1 MAKIKIAIAVR
12 PGLLARLDEIV
23 ARGAFPSRSQA
34 IEDAINEKLER
45 MDRSRLARECAKL
58 DPDDEKAFAEEGM
71 QGESEE
77 WPEY

>member
-23 ARGAFPSRSQA
+23 ARGTFPSRSQA

>member
-12 PGLLARLDEIV
+12 SGLLARLDEIV

-34 IEDAINEKLER
+34 IEDAIKEKLER